1 MFQASFDDKNMM
13 NAIWGKLACE
23 ILMQNWDVALEDL
36 KRLKE
41 TIESS
46 VSYRC
51 DMYFL
56 ESYILPYK
64 NVFEKKILCP
74 RDATIVVTYDIK
86 LHDMI

>member
-1 MFQASFDDKNMM
+1 MM

-46 VSYRC
+46 VSYHHLLV
-51 DMYFL
+51 D
-56 ESYILPYK
+56 K
-64 NVFEKKILCP
+64 N
-74 RDATIVVTYDIK
+74 DIY
-86 LHDMI
+86 LA

>member
-46 VSYRC
+46 VSYSC
-51 DMYFL
+51 AC
-56 ESYILPYK
+56 ILSHHHPLDK
-64 NVFEKKILCP
+64 NEIFSLRLVFYVSHCFT
-74 RDATIVVTYDIK
+74 D
-86 LHDMI
+86 